1 VAARL
6 SHASATPSVLDLTL
20 MEMSVDEQVPTQE
33 HLTDYGT
40 RLRYVLGVRY
50 RTATLEFYVKT
61 STEHDQFW
69 TFYRTVTNANTRFTF
84 IADTT
89 NFGSDTWSAFFTSTP
104 TFDRDKRVGGARNA
118 GTIKVDIADSP
129 VTL

>member
-1 VAARL
+1 MAARF
-6 SHASATPSVLDLTL
+6 SHASATPSVLDLNIRS
-20 MEMSVDEQVPTQE
+20 MSTDENVPTQE
-33 HLTDYGT
+33 HTTDYGV
-40 RLRYVLGVRY
+40 RLRYVLGVRF
-50 RTATLEFYVKT
+50 RTASIELYVKT
-61 STEHDQFW
+61 ATEHDQFW

-104 TFDRDKRVGGARNA
+104 SFDRDKRVGGARNA
-118 GTIKVDIADSP
+118 GTIKVDIADAP

>member
-50 RTATLEFYVKT
+50 RTATLEFYVK
-61 STEHDQFW
+61 SATEHDQFW

-89 NFGSDTWSAFFTSTP
+89 NFGSDVWSAYFTSTP
-104 TFDRDKRVGGARNA
+104 SFDQDKRIGGPRRA
-118 GTIKVDIADSP
+118 GTIKVDIADAP

>member
-6 SHASATPSVLDLTL
+6 SHASGTPSVLDLTL
-20 MEMSVDEQVPTQE
+20 LEMSVDELVPTQE
-33 HLTDYGT
+33 HMTDYGT

-50 RTATLEFYVKT
+50 RTATLEFFVK
-61 STEHDQFW
+61 SATEHDQFW

-84 IADTT
+84 IADAT
-89 NFGSDTWSAFFTSTP
+89 NFGSDTWSAYFTSTP
-104 TFDRDKRVGGARNA
+104 SFDRDRRIGGARIA
-118 GTIKVDIADSP
+118 GTIKVDIADAP

>member
-20 MEMSVDEQVPTQE
+20 MEMSVEENVPTQE

-61 STEHDQFW
+61 ATEHDQFW
-69 TFYRTVTNANTRFTF
+69 SFYRTVTNANTRFTF
-84 IADTT
+84 IADAT
-89 NFGSDTWSAFFTSTP
+89 NFGSDTWSAFFISTP
-104 TFDRDKRVGGARNA
+104 TYDQDRRVGGPRRA
-118 GTIKVDIADSP
+118 GTIKVDIADAP

>member
-1 VAARL
+1 MAARL
-6 SHASATPSVLDLTL
+6 SHASATPTVLDLTL
-20 MEMSVDEQVPTQE
+20 RSMSTDPIVPIQE
-33 HLTDYGT
+33 HLTDYGV

-50 RTATLEFYVKT
+50 RTASLELYVKT
-61 STEHDQFW
+61 ATEHDNFLS
-69 TFYRTVTNANTRFTF
+69 FYRTVTNANTRFTF

-104 TFDRDKRVGGARNA
+104 TFDRDDRVGGGRLA
-118 GTIKVDIADSP
+118 GTIKVDIADAP

>member
-1 VAARL
+1 MAARL
-6 SHASATPSVLDLTL
+6 SHGSATPTVLDLTL
-20 MEMSVDEQVPTQE
+20 RSMSTDPIVPIQE
-33 HLTDYGT
+33 HLTDYGV

-50 RTATLEFYVKT
+50 RTASLELYVKT
-61 STEHDQFW
+61 ATEHDNFLS
-69 TFYRTVTNANTRFTF
+69 FYRTVTNANTRFTF

-104 TFDRDKRVGGARNA
+104 TFDRDDRVGGGRLA
-118 GTIKVDIADSP
+118 GTIKVDIADAP